1 MCHPGLLGRT
11 IMLDFDLPRQYRE
24 RVEESE
30 GHMHPDLEKLM
41 TLQTHDIEAKRLR
54 EELAA
59 LPKHVAGLET
69 KLKSVEGQRA
79 VILDLLAKEE
89 ALRRR
94 QESDVKD
101 HQAKIARVRKQMD
114 LATTTV
120 QVTAFEHEIAF
131 AQGEISK
138 LEDAELESME
148 RTEGLDSQRAQAN
161 DAVADAAATLDRE
174 RTRATVTIAAD
185 KTALAAV
192 DAQRQALR
200 PQIDE
205 AALSTYD
212 RIAKGKGTAVAEAV
226 NQKCMACQMMVRPQ
240 RWNDLRD
247 RSNDE
252 TMMTCESC
260 GRLLYYD
267 PARDAPQRKTVPV
280 ESIAASII
288 RSL

>member
-1 MCHPGLLGRT
+1 
-11 IMLDFDLPRQYRE
+11 
-24 RVEESE
+24 
-30 GHMHPDLEKLM
+30 MHPDLEKLIG
-41 TLQTHDIEAKRLR
+41 LQTHDVEIKRLR
-54 EELAA
+54 DEMIA
-59 LPKHVAGLET
+59 LPKRVAELQT
-69 KLKSVEGQRA
+69 KATSLAGQRA
-79 VILDLLAKEE
+79 VVLDLIAKEE

-101 HQAKIARVRKQMD
+101 QKAKIERTRKHMD

-131 AQGEISK
+131 AQAEIGK
-138 LEDAELESME
+138 LEDAEIESME
-148 RTEGLDSQRAQAN
+148 RSEGLDAQKTLADEAVT
-161 DAVADAAATLDRE
+161 DATATLERE
-174 RTRATVTIAAD
+174 RLRAADTIAKD
-185 KTALAAV
+185 KIALAAV
-192 DAQRQALR
+192 EEKRNALR
-200 PQIDE
+200 PQIGE
-205 AALSTYD
+205 AALSNYD
-212 RIAKGKGTAVAEAV
+212 RIARGKGTAVAEAL

-247 RSNDE
+247 RGNDE
-252 TMMTCESC
+252 AMMTCETC